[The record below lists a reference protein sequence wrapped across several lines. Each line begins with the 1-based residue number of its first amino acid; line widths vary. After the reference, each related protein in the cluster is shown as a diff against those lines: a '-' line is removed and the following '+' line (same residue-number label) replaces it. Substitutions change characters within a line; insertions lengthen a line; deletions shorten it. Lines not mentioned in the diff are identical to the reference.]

1 MSLEPFDKFYGQKCL
16 EDFCAVMACKGG
28 KPNIPLLKEEVGN
41 CVRMAVQKSGGQHN
55 SVPKSRMD
63 WGNWERARMTVIAE
77 AIKLVRSGL
86 LDGLEGKTISEKP
99 ASFEEYP
106 TWDFYF
112 KKNKWDYQRENSIM
126 EFLKPRKCEA
136 NIEALKETV
145 EQLASIP
152 PDCERKREQKRN
164 VILCE
169 AIALVL
175 SGLLEEIS
183 DGCGREDDTE

>member
-1 MSLEPFDKFYGQKCL
+1 
-16 EDFCAVMACKGG
+16 MALMGG
-28 KPNIPLLKEEVGN
+28 KPDIPLLKEEAGN
-41 CVRMAVQKSGGQHN
+41 LIRMAVQLSSGQQAG
-55 SVPKSRMD
+55 SPKSHM
-63 WGNWERARMTVIAE
+63 NWDNLERVRMTVIAE
-77 AIKLVRSGL
+77 GIKLARSGL
-86 LDGLEGKTISEKP
+86 LDSLEGKTLSTKP
-99 ASFEEYP
+99 PTFEEYP

-112 KKNKWDYQRENSIM
+112 KKNRWDYQRENSIM

-152 PDCERKREQKRN
+152 PDCERKREQKSN

-169 AIALVL
+169 AVALVL